1 MTGAIE
7 PGTARALSDDEGVT
21 LAAAMTAAG
30 ADASLLGPRDDLVGR
45 IGAFVELHVEQG
57 RMLAPMGAPLGLA
70 ECIWPQPHRRLAF
83 PRRAR

>member
-1 MTGAIE
+1 MSAAGYDAGAIG
-7 PGTARALSDDEGVT
+7 P
-21 LAAAMTAAG
+21 G
-30 ADASLLGPRDDLVGR
+30 ADLLGR